1 MCLPE
6 RQQITELAMK
16 IAVILWN
23 WAAIALSSSLF
34 FFDSFFNE
42 LGHHASGIGVILAG
56 VGVWYRV
63 AADRAAT
70 SKLNAE
76 LAEMKH
82 RRKCD

>member
-6 RQQITELAMK
+6 RQQITEVAMK
-16 IAVILWN
+16 VAIIVWN

-34 FFDSFFNE
+34 FFDSFFIE
-42 LGHHASGIGVILAG
+42 LGHHASGIGVIMAG
-56 VGVWYRV
+56 IGVWYRV

-82 RRKCD
+82 RRSTD